1 MSFFKGWPT
10 LTEIFFGKTKDKKV
24 TPKAT
29 SKAKASPRS
38 TATPKPRGTNK
49 DLNLQKSLKKARSV
63 NPDKK
68 PTKKELSKLTK
79 IQLEE
84 LGRQKGIELD
94 RRLTKAKLVN
104 QVHKKL

>member
-24 TPKAT
+24 TPKAM

-49 DLNLQKSLKKARSV
+49 DLNLQKSLKKARSETS
-63 NPDKK
+63 KK

>member
-24 TPKAT
+24 TP
-29 SKAKASPRS
+29 KAKASPRS

-49 DLNLQKSLKKARSV
+49 DLNLQKSLKKARSETS
-63 NPDKK
+63 KK